1 MKLKMFA
8 PWKERYDKPRQCI
21 KKQRYHFANKG
32 PNNQNFASSPV
43 WMWEL
48 TTKKAVKWKLKVF
61 VSSRQI
67 LYSLSQQRSPQRLST
82 YELTLSNCGKT
93 LEHPLH
99 CKESRP
105 VHPKGNEPWILIGK
119 DPDAGKDWGGDGGNR
134 RWDSWMASPTQ
145 WTWIWASSRR
155 WWRSGKPGVLLSM
168 GLQRARHDLAT
179 EQQQMGEND
188 LKTSIHD
195 LYN

>member
-1 MKLKMFA
+1 MDV
-8 PWKERYDKPRQCI
+8 RVD
-21 KKQRYHFANKG
+21 H
-32 PNNQNFASSPV
+32 
-43 WMWEL
+43 
-48 TTKKAVKWKLKVF
+48 KAGREVKVEGVRLQQAV
-61 VSSRQI
+61 

-82 YELTLSNCGKT
+82 YEVTLSNCGKT

-105 VHPKGNEPWILIGK
+105 VHPKGNEPWILIGRTDVEDEAPILWPPDVKSWLTGK
-119 DPDAGKDWGGDGGNR
+119 DPDAGKDWGGEGGNR
-134 RWDSWMASPTQ
+134 RWDCWMASLTQ

-155 WWRSGKPGVLLSM
+155 WWRTGKPGVLLSM
-168 GLQRARHDLAT
+168 GLQRVRHDLAT
-179 EQQQMGEND
+179 EQQQMDEND